1 MEIEE
6 QLKNL
11 TETLKILE
19 KQVLDTK
26 IQEIKSKGR
35 LRPITDWC
43 KHKALFFDECGRFVG
58 VSKKIKVG
66 DLKFSHKDKSYNFI
80 PEKSTYF
87 KLMYW
92 FSTTK
97 YYLYRI
103 DNPMP
108 LLLNGVDKAVID
120 PTVYNQILETD
131 LIKKLNEVS
140 KKNIFAWLMQP
151 KILLVILIIGA
162 IAWYFLSGHTLSG
175 ASESITNT
183 AKGLSK

>member
-1 MEIEE
+1 MEIDE

-11 TETLKILE
+11 SENLKILE
-19 KQVLDTK
+19 S
-26 IQEIKSKGR
+26 EIKNNKPNKKEMGY

-58 VSKKIKVG
+58 KSKKIKVG
-66 DLKFSHKDKSYNFI
+66 NLTFSYKDKSYNFI
-80 PEKSTYF
+80 PEKATYF
-87 KLMYW
+87 KLTYW

-97 YYLYRI
+97 FYIYRL
-103 DNPMP
+103 DNPNP
-108 LLLNGVDKAVID
+108 ILLNGVDKAVIN
-120 PTVYNQILETD
+120 PETYRQILESD

-151 KILLVILIIGA
+151 KVLLVILIIGA

-175 ASESITNT
+175 ASESITKT
-183 AKGLSK
+183 AQGLSK